1 MEKTAMTTL
10 RAGSEY
16 LRSLNDGRKVFLC
29 GDTVADVSKHKA
41 FRQAARSIAR
51 LYDIAAEPAN
61 RELMTFKS
69 PKTGEPVLRAFQIPK
84 THADLRERRLFSEK
98 WAEATFGLMGRTPD
112 HVAGFFCGYAGV
124 PEVFA
129 KGGQKFAD
137 NVVAFYEKMRD
148 EHLYVSYAIVPPQ
161 IDRSKPAHKQSDP
174 ALYAGVVKERDD
186 GIVISG
192 AQQLATGGVLSDWLH
207 LSCIHPLQPG
217 DENYA
222 NCLAVPINAPGLKLY
237 PRRPFALSADNSFD
251 YPLSSRFDESDSYVV
266 FDNVFVP
273 WEQVFIYRNIEI
285 SRDQWSKTTAHTL
298 GNHQAQVR
306 YVTKLRFMLG
316 LAQRMNEMTGNI
328 AAPPV
333 QVVMGELAAMAT
345 IFESMLLAQEVV
357 AQIKSDVLWP
367 SSVTLYSAMAMQ
379 SEFNGRMLEMV
390 RELAGSAFITLPS
403 SVEDLESSTTA
414 ADMERYMRS
423 ASTGTK
429 DRVALMRLLWDFIG
443 SEFGS
448 RHQQYEKFY
457 GGASFVVKTNVYRA
471 FDWKRA
477 GALVDA
483 ALALPPAK

>member
-1 MEKTAMTTL
+1 MCAL
-10 RAGSEY
+10 RTGSEY
-16 LRSLNDGRKVFLC
+16 LRSLNDGRQVYLD
-29 GDTVADVSKHKA
+29 GERVANVTRHRA
-41 FRQAARSIAR
+41 FAEAARSVAR
-51 LYDIAAEPAN
+51 LYDIAAEPGN
-61 RELMTFKS
+61 RELMTFAS
-69 PKTGEPVLRAFQIPK
+69 PETGQPVLRAFQIPK
-84 THADLRERRLFSEK
+84 SHADLRARRQFHEK

-112 HVAGFFCGYAGV
+112 HVAGFFCGYAAV

-129 KGGQKFAD
+129 KAGQNFAD

-186 GIVISG
+186 GILISG
-192 AQQLATGGVLSDWLH
+192 AQQLATGGPLSDWLH

-237 PRRPFALSADNSFD
+237 ARRPFALRADNGFD
-251 YPLSSRFDESDSYVV
+251 YPLSSRFDESDAYVV

-273 WEQVFIYRNIEI
+273 WEHVFIYRNIEI
-285 SRDQWSKTTAHTL
+285 SRDQWWKTTAHTL

-306 YVTKLRFMLG
+306 YVTKLRFMIG
-316 LAQRMNEMTGNI
+316 LAQRMNEMTGNV

-333 QVVMGELAAMAT
+333 QVMMGELAALVS
-345 IFESMLLAQEVV
+345 IFEGLLLAQETV
-357 AQIKSDVLWP
+357 APIKDGVLWP
-367 SSVTLYSAMAMQ
+367 SPVTLYSAMAMQ
-379 SEFNGRMLEMV
+379 SEFNGRMLEII
-390 RELAGSAFITLPS
+390 RELAGGAFITLPS
-403 SVEDLESSTTA
+403 SLADLDSPQTA
-414 ADMERYMRS
+414 PDMERYMRA
-423 ASTGTK
+423 AST
-429 DRVALMRLLWDFIG
+429 DARHRVALMRLLWDFIG

-457 GGASFVVKTNVYRA
+457 GGASFLVKQNVYRN

-483 ALALPPAK
+483 ALALPPIGGAA